1 MAGLL
6 VLLFCGSLAADPVV
20 LSGPGPHVPQLE
32 ILHDENGSLKPEEV
46 RTARFEPAPPGNT
59 LGYVRHPVWVRVKV
73 TSLKSAEWVLVVTY
87 PLIDRI
93 TLFLPTERGIV
104 QKQSGELIP
113 MSAKDYPSR
122 FPVFRLD
129 LPEGSQ
135 DLYLRIQSDDSLALP
150 LEIMSFEALARMEHR
165 EQLLLGFFYGIVAI
179 LIVYNLFLYFSL
191 RDMVYLFYCAYVTA
205 YLVFQMSENGLLGE
219 WLLPADPWLANQSLA
234 LLVYLV
240 VVAASLFT
248 RKYLGNPRNR
258 AFRAAMIFFLGAGA
272 IGASVSLFI
281 PYFAAVI
288 PAVALVML
296 YGPVIVPIAFL
307 EWRKGSRAAGH
318 FVLGWSAILVG
329 GLVYG
334 LKAFGILP
342 DVVWTRYGAMI
353 GFCIQSVLLSLGLA
367 DAIKSLNQD
376 LSQVKVSLEKRQGFL
391 ETIIHDTEITASD
404 LIAVNHEQNQMAE
417 EFRSVASAQEDVS
430 HTLSSSFEELAA
442 AAESIHS
449 IVERLFSHWQETRTT
464 VDVLLAVQQ
473 EVRESGERVL
483 AHTEE
488 IAVSS
493 RESQR
498 RLERMREQM
507 TLIQEGGKLIS
518 QMSKVITDITHKT
531 NLLALNAAIEASR
544 AGEHGRGFAVVAD
557 EIGKLADAT
566 QSSSRGIF
574 KQIEKIQ
581 EDIRAGVQ
589 FSEET
594 RLSIQD
600 TMERLGSVEMAVAG
614 VNGAMFQQSDSM
626 QRLIAQTAEMESL
639 SAQIVDT
646 TREQKH
652 AMEDNQNNVEHLAR
666 SAQKISE
673 AAERIMALG
682 TRVQERAVRLR
693 ESMSGQA

>member
-1 MAGLL
+1 M
-6 VLLFCGSLAADPVV
+6 
-20 LSGPGPHVPQLE
+20 E
-32 ILHDENGSLKPEEV
+32 ILHDTEGSLTFEQAKS
-46 RTARFEPAPPGNT
+46 ARFEPMPAGNT
-59 LGYVRHPVWVRVKV
+59 LGYVRHPVWVRFQLEAREASVW
-73 TSLKSAEWVLVVTY
+73 AVVVSY

-93 TLFLPTERGIV
+93 TLYLPGDHGTV
-104 QKQSGELIP
+104 KKDSGELVP
-113 MSAKDYPSR
+113 MATRDYPSR
-122 FPVFRLD
+122 FPVFRLTFPD
-129 LPEGSQ
+129 AQTQ
-135 DLYLRIQSDDSLALP
+135 DVYLRIQSDDSLALP
-150 LEIMSFEALARMEHR
+150 LQVMSFEALARMEHKD
-165 EQLLLGFFYGIVAI
+165 QLLLGFFYGIVGI
-179 LIVYNLFLYFSL
+179 LVVYNLFLYFSL
-191 RDMVYLFYCAYVTA
+191 RDTTYLFYCAYVTV
-205 YLVFQMSENGLLGE
+205 YLVFQMAENGLLGE
-219 WLLPADPWLANQSLA
+219 WILYAYPWAANQSLA

-240 VVAASLFT
+240 VIAAAIFT
-248 RKYLGNPRNR
+248 WRYLGNPRSM
-258 AFRAAMIFFLGAGA
+258 AFRIAMAFFLICGAAGA
-272 IGASVSLFI
+272 AVSMFI
-281 PYFAAVI
+281 PYFTAVI

-296 YGPVIVPIAFL
+296 YGPVVVPLSFI
-307 EWRKGSRAAGH
+307 EWRKGNRAAGH

-329 GLVYG
+329 GVVYG

-342 DVVWTRYGAMI
+342 DTVATRYGPMI

-367 DAIKSLNQD
+367 DAIKTLNAD
-376 LSQVKVSLEKRQGFL
+376 LSQVKTNLEKRQGFL
-391 ETIIHDTEITASD
+391 EKIIHDAESTATE
-404 LIAVNHEQNQMAE
+404 LLGVNDEQNQMAG
-417 EFRSVASAQEDVS
+417 EFRSVASRQEDVS

-464 VDVLLAVQQ
+464 VDVLAAVQQ

-507 TLIQEGGKLIS
+507 MLIQDGGKLIA
-518 QMSKVITDITHKT
+518 QMSRVITDITHKT

-581 EDIRAGVQ
+581 QDIRGGVQ
-589 FSEET
+589 ITDET
-594 RLSIQD
+594 RISIQEV
-600 TMERLGSVEMAVAG
+600 MERLGGVEMAVAG

-626 QRLIAQTAEMESL
+626 QRLIAQTTEMETL

-652 AMEDNQNNVEHLAR
+652 AMEDNQNNVEHLAL

-682 TRVQERAVRLR
+682 ARVQERASRLR
-693 ESMSGQA
+693 EAVQRQSHE

>member
-1 MAGLL
+1 M
-6 VLLFCGSLAADPVV
+6 
-20 LSGPGPHVPQLE
+20 
-32 ILHDENGSLKPEEV
+32 
-46 RTARFEPAPPGNT
+46 PAGNT
-59 LGYVRHPVWVRVKV
+59 LGYVRHPVWVRMQ
-73 TSLKSAEWVLVVTY
+73 TQSAQNGEWFMVVTY

-93 TLFLPTERGIV
+93 TLFLPSADGTV
-104 QKQSGELIP
+104 QKESGELVA
-113 MSAKDYPSR
+113 MAGKDYPSR
-122 FPVFRLD
+122 FPVFRLEV
-129 LPEGSQ
+129 PQGRQ
-135 DLYLRIQSDDSLALP
+135 DIYLRIQSDDSLALP

-191 RDMVYLFYCAYVTA
+191 KDTVYLFYCAYVTT
-205 YLVFQMSENGLLGE
+205 YLAFQMSENGLLGE
-219 WLLPADPWLANQSLA
+219 WVLPAHPWLANQSLA

-240 VVAASLFT
+240 VVAAALFT
-248 RKYLGNPRNR
+248 RKYLGNPQNIL
-258 AFRAAMIFFLGAGA
+258 FRIAMIVFLSAA
-272 IGASVSLFI
+272 SIGALVSMFI
-281 PYFAAVI
+281 PYFTAVI

-296 YGPVIVPIAFL
+296 YGPVIVPIAFV
-307 EWRKGSRAAGH
+307 EWRKGNRAAGH

-334 LKAFGILP
+334 LKAFGVLP
-342 DVVWTRYGAMI
+342 DMVWTRYGAMI

-367 DAIKSLNQD
+367 DAIKALNRD
-376 LSQVKVSLEKRQGFL
+376 LSHVKVSLEKRQGFL
-391 ETIIHDTEITASD
+391 ETIIHDAESTASE
-404 LIAVNHEQNQMAE
+404 LIAVNQEQNQMAH

-442 AAESIHS
+442 AAESIHG

-464 VDVLLAVQQ
+464 VDVLAAVQQ

-507 TLIQEGGKLIS
+507 MLIQDGGKLIS

-566 QSSSRGIF
+566 QNSSRGIF
-574 KQIEKIQ
+574 KQIQKIQ
-581 EDIRAGVQ
+581 QDIGAGVQ
-589 FSEET
+589 FTDET
-594 RLSIQD
+594 RVSIQD
-600 TMERLGSVEMAVAG
+600 IMERLGGVEMAVAG

-626 QRLIAQTAEMESL
+626 QRLIAQTTEMESL
-639 SAQIVDT
+639 SQQIVDT

-652 AMEDNQNNVEHLAR
+652 AMQDNQNNVEQLAR

-682 TRVQERAVRLR
+682 SRVEERSVRLR
-693 ESMSGQA
+693 EAVQRQA